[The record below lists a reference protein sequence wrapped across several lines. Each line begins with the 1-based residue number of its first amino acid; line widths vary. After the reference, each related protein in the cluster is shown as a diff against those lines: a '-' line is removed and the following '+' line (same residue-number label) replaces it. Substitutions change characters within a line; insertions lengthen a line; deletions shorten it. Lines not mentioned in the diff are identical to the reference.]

1 MSSAP
6 APAAPT
12 KTRTHGLERPYDVHQ
27 YVSWVAFAVLLAAFF
42 GLHTPVRSNTL
53 GIALTVIYA
62 VLAGVVFLSAGKCMR
77 IDPRD
82 KGAAPE
88 EAQQRWCYYCEL
100 QVHQRS
106 KHCRRCNKC
115 VEVFDHH
122 CPWLNTCI
130 GKHNYPFFLTLLCS
144 AFALLSLQIAA
155 SVQACVESQLD
166 DAAGAQLQRVYG
178 AMSTLAY
185 TLLNGAAC
193 VVALGA
199 WLAVFQLLVFHVG
212 PAGRWNTGPRRS
224 QRHRPAWRL
233 RGRRPLPCSPPRHA
247 PAHVRACRGGRMSPR
262 GAGAREAE
270 SSPPVPCRADQA

>member
-1 MSSAP
+1 MKTKVTISATGRGVMSSAP

-42 GLHTPVRSNTL
+42 GLHTPVRSNTPL

-212 PAGRWNTGPRRS
+212 PAGRWKRARAAPKDT
-224 QRHRPAWRL
+224 A
-233 RGRRPLPCSPPRHA
+233 PP
-247 PAHVRACRGGRMSPR
+247 GGSE
-262 GAGAREAE
+262 GAGHSHAL
-270 SSPPVPCRADQA
+270 PRATPQPTCKLAVAVA